1 MKRQTEGS
9 RYTVGIVYKFEDL
22 VMVMVMYVGVT
33 LIKDRYYRRI

>member
-9 RYTVGIVYKFEDL
+9 SYTVGKVYKFEDL
-22 VMVMVMYVGVT
+22 VVYVGVT